1 MRKLMISYAGADRAA
16 AAAMASSLSAFGMKV
31 WWDIALKPGH
41 AYAREIDSVIRDVDH
56 VIVMWSSQSVQSEW
70 VLAEAS
76 LAKDLGKL
84 LPIMIAP
91 CEPVVHL
98 RLLHTPRVLWNA
110 DQERFDSLDILTGIL
125 LGEAPG
131 QPAASHSFAE
141 TEISCIPSRELIA
154 RALRRRTFEQIEHD
168 AKSDVVSKW
177 LIGSALL
184 DGISIPADPIRAAQI
199 VAECARS
206 GFARAMHSEA
216 IVYAEGLGGTRAD
229 MARAVALLRE
239 AADRGVAMSQWLLG
253 VWTIYGRNVPRN
265 ESAAFQLLHKAALQG
280 HARAQG
286 EVGNCF
292 NYGRGTMK
300 DSREAIHW
308 LERGA
313 ASGDTFSLR
322 MLGAIAAD
330 GEFPGKSHDYA
341 AKQFEA
347 AYHAGDANGALDLG
361 RFLLEKK
368 RSTYDPELAARWSIR
383 AGNAGLGDG
392 FVQAAQ
398 TIISANGGL
407 NHVED
412 PVYLLAQGAD
422 LSHPL
427 ALVILGEALLNP
439 KLGKINKK
447 NAREAFQQA
456 LALPSLATDL
466 KSRASNGIKRC
477 GFW

>member
-1 MRKLMISYAGADRAA
+1 MRKLMISYASEDRAA
-16 AAAMASSLSAFGMKV
+16 AAAMASSLSAFGWKV

-98 RLLHTPRVLWNA
+98 RVLHTPRVLWNA
-110 DQERFDSLDILTGIL
+110 DQERFDGLDSLTGIL

-131 QPAASHSFAE
+131 QLPASHSFTD
-141 TEISCIPSRELIA
+141 TELSCIPSRELIA

-177 LIGSALL
+177 LIGAALL
-184 DGISIPADPIRAAQI
+184 DGISVPADPTRAAQI

-206 GFARAMHSEA
+206 GFARSIHSEA
-216 IVYAEGLGGTRAD
+216 IVYAEGLGARAD
-229 MARAVALLRE
+229 TARAVALLRE

-253 VWTIYGRNVPRN
+253 VWTLNGRNVPKN

-280 HARAQG
+280 HAKAQG

-292 NYGRGTMK
+292 NYGRGTME

-330 GEFPGKSHDYA
+330 GEFPGKSDDYA

-361 RFLLEKK
+361 RFLFEKK
-368 RSTYDPELAARWSIR
+368 RSTYNPELAARWSIR

-392 FVQAAQ
+392 FVQAAE
-398 TIISANGGL
+398 IVMSANGRL

-427 ALVILGEALLNP
+427 ALVMLGEALLNP
-439 KLGKINKK
+439 KLGRVNKK
-447 NAREAFQQA
+447 NARDAFQQA
-456 LALPSLATDL
+456 LALPTLAPEL
-466 KSRASNGIKRC
+466 KVRASNGTKRC